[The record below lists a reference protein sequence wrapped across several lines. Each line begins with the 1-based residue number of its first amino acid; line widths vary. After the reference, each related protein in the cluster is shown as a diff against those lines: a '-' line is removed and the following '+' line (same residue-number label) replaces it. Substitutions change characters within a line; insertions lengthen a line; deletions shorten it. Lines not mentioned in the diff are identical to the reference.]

1 MQMPISIIKTHMA
14 GVTNKKNMYNI
25 LLSNK
30 QFIMI
35 YNKSSIQLLEFN
47 FLYATIRIKY

>member
-1 MQMPISIIKTHMA
+1 MFISIIKTHTA
-14 GVTNKKNMYNI
+14 GVTNKKKMYNI

-30 QFIMI
+30 KVNVI
-35 YNKSSIQLLEFN
+35 YNKSSILLLEFN